1 MEEDPQIM
9 ETEAAVRLLIEQ
21 KMQTPI
27 NRRQFLQRAGSGV
40 VMSTFGASLLA
51 ACGGGGGDGGNASSG
66 GGGGEIGGTL
76 RMVIWDGYDDKK
88 AFKPFLDKHGVK
100 TQPTYIGNNEEIF
113 TKLRAGGVGSVDLVT
128 PYHGYIGV
136 LHDADLLE
144 PLDYSKLP
152 NSKGYLENFNKPDWN
167 TFDGQTYSA
176 PFIWGTDPMMYNEKF
191 VKEPPQSW
199 KDVLKPEY
207 KGKVVMVDDTL
218 GQIMVWGKVLGYDP
232 PVELTPEQLDDV
244 INYLIE
250 IKKKHART
258 FASSWGDMADIMAR
272 GDAWISTG
280 GWEAIKNFAADKG
293 GQVNYTHPQEG
304 DFAWTDSW
312 CIPKDAPNQDTAYA
326 WIDWIL
332 GGVAQ
337 AQIDKDLS
345 GGAVTQAAIDKLDPE
360 TKAIFPYDN
369 LDPVFAKAPNYAM
382 PPRDPGDLTT
392 LDDWNKAWERLRA
405 A

>member
-1 MEEDPQIM
+1 
-9 ETEAAVRLLIEQ
+9 
-21 KMQTPI
+21 
-27 NRRQFLQRAGSGV
+27 
-40 VMSTFGASLLA
+40 
-51 ACGGGGGDGGNASSG
+51 
-66 GGGGEIGGTL
+66 
-76 RMVIWDGYDDKK
+76 
-88 AFKPFLDKHGVK
+88 
-100 TQPTYIGNNEEIF
+100 
-113 TKLRAGGVGSVDLVT
+113 
-128 PYHGYIGV
+128 
-136 LHDADLLE
+136 
-144 PLDYSKLP
+144 
-152 NSKGYLENFNKPDWN
+152 
-167 TFDGQTYSA
+167 
-176 PFIWGTDPMMYNEKF
+176 
-191 VKEPPQSW
+191 
-199 KDVLKPEY
+199 
-207 KGKVVMVDDTL
+207 MVDDTL

-244 INYLIE
+244 IKYLIE
-250 IKKKHART
+250 VKTKQART

-280 GWEAIKNFAADKG
+280 GWEAIKNFAAEKG
-293 GQVNYTHPQEG
+293 GQVNYTHPAEG

-332 GGVAQ
+332 GAEPQ

-369 LDPVFAKAPNYAM
+369 LEPVFAKAPNYAM

>member
-1 MEEDPQIM
+1 MEEDPRN
-9 ETEAAVRLLIEQ
+9 EKARADVRRSLIEQ
-21 KMQTPI
+21 KMHTPI
-27 NRRQFLQRAGSGV
+27 NRRQFMRSVGGGLL
-40 VMSTFGASLLA
+40 MSSVGASLLA
-51 ACGGGGGDGGNASSG
+51 ACGGGDEDGGGAGGD
-66 GGGGEIGGTL
+66 GGEIGGTL

-88 AFKPFLDKHGVK
+88 AFQPFLDKHGVK
-100 TQPTYIGNNEEIF
+100 TQSTYIGNNEEIF
-113 TKLRAGGVGSVDLVT
+113 TKLRAGGVGSIDLVT
-128 PYHGYIGV
+128 PYHGYIEV

-152 NSKGYLENFNKPDWN
+152 NSEGYLENFNKPDWN
-167 TFDGQTYSA
+167 TFDGETYSA
-176 PFIWGTDPMMYNEKF
+176 PFLWGTDPMMYNEKF
-191 VKEPPQSW
+191 IKEPPASW
-199 KDVLKPEY
+199 KDVMKPEY

-232 PVELTPEQLDDV
+232 PVELTEEQLDDV
-244 INYLIE
+244 IKYLTE
-250 IKKKHART
+250 VKTKQART

-280 GWEAIKNFAADKG
+280 GWEAIKNFAAEKG
-293 GQVNYTHPQEG
+293 GQVNYTHPVEG

-312 CIPKDAPNQDTAYA
+312 CIPKDAPNQETAYA

-332 GGVAQ
+332 GAEPQ

-345 GGAVTQAAIDKLDPE
+345 GGAVTQPTIDKLDPA
-360 TKAIFPYDN
+360 TKNIFPYDN
-369 LDPVFAKAPNYAM
+369 LEELFAKAPNYAM
-382 PPRDPGDLTT
+382 PPREPGDLTT

>member
-1 MEEDPQIM
+1 MEEDPRIL
-9 ETEAAVRLLIEQ
+9 EAQATSRSLIER
-21 KMQTPI
+21 KMRTPL
-27 NRRQFLQRAGSGV
+27 NRRQFLQQVGGGV

-51 ACGGGGGDGGNASSG
+51 ACGGGGGGDNASSG

-76 RMVIWDGYDDKK
+76 RMVIWDGYDDKE
-88 AFKPFLDKHGVK
+88 AFKPFLAKYGVK

-113 TKLRAGGVGSVDLVT
+113 TKLRAGGVGSIDLVT
-128 PYHGYIGV
+128 PYHGYIKV
-136 LHDADLLE
+136 LYDADLLQ
-144 PLDYSKLP
+144 PLDYSRLP
-152 NSKGYLENFNKPDWN
+152 NSKDYLENFGKPEWN
-167 TFDGQTYSA
+167 TFDDQTYSA

-191 VKEPPQSW
+191 IKEPPQSW

-218 GQIMVWGKVLGYDP
+218 GQIMVWAKVLGYDP

-244 INYLIE
+244 IKFLME
-250 IKKKHART
+250 IKKKQART

-280 GWEAIKNFAADKG
+280 GWEAIRNFAADKG
-293 GQVNYTHPQEG
+293 AQVNYTHPAEG

-312 CIPKDAPNQDTAYA
+312 CIPKDAPNPDAAYA

-332 GGVAQ
+332 GAEPQ
-337 AQIDKDLS
+337 AQMDKNLS
-345 GGAVTQAAIDKLDPE
+345 GGAVTQTAIDKLDPE
-360 TKAIFPYDN
+360 TKRIFPYDN
-369 LDPVFAKAPNYAM
+369 LDEVFSKAPNYPM
-382 PPRDPGDLTT
+382 PPREPGELTT